1 MPLTRLPALD
11 VFGVLHQLRRAIAA
25 GDEVEVS
32 ARDNLRSLAAVLALA
47 RSCEERRPV
56 QVVDEL
62 LAGA

>member
-1 MPLTRLPALD
+1 
-11 VFGVLHQLRRAIAA
+11 VAA

-56 QVVDEL
+56 RVAEVE
-62 LAGA
+62 GRP